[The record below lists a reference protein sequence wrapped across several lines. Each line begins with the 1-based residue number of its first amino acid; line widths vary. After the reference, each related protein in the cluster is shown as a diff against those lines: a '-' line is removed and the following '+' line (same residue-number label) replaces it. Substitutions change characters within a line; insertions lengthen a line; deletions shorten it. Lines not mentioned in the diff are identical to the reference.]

1 MITMSRGFTN
11 VMSTL
16 ILFIGAILA
25 VSLAVSAM
33 GMMLK
38 QLQNAVQQKTDVETL
53 KTLTIL
59 EFVDGGADGNYMW
72 FYVKNVGKTNLD
84 VNKFDVIVDGEM
96 IKGGCNGGTI
106 VCIDEDNDYTLV
118 PDEVLEINFPYSGSS
133 GAHTVK
139 AVTQYG
145 RSVEGEVVV
154 P

>member
-1 MITMSRGFTN
+1 MVRGFTN

-33 GMMLK
+33 GLMLK
-38 QLQNAVQQKTDVETL
+38 QMQNAMEAKTRIEAL
-53 KTLTIL
+53 KAVTVL
-59 EFVDGGADGNYMW
+59 EFITGSADGNYMW
-72 FYVKNVGKTNLD
+72 FYIKNVGKTNLD

-96 IKGGCNGGTI
+96 IEGGCNGGVV

-133 GAHTVK
+133 GAHTVR
-139 AVTQYG
+139 AVSQYG
-145 RSVEGEVVV
+145 SAAEGEVVV

>member
-38 QLQNAVQQKTDVETL
+38 QLQNAMQQKTDVETL

-84 VNKFDVIVDGEM
+84 VNKFDVFVDSVLV
-96 IKGGCNGGTI
+96 GGCNNGSV
-106 VCIDEDNDYTLV
+106 VCMDESGDYTLI

-145 RSVEGEVVV
+145 TFVEGKVVV

>member
-1 MITMSRGFTN
+1 MVRGYTN

-38 QLQNAVQQKTDVETL
+38 QMQNAMQAKTEAETL
-53 KTLTIL
+53 KTVSIV
-59 EFVDGGADGNYMW
+59 EFIDGAADGNYLW

-84 VNKFDVIVDGEM
+84 VNQFDVLLDSVLI
-96 IKGGCNGGTI
+96 GGCNAGSV
-106 VCIDEDNDYTLV
+106 VCTDESGDYVLI
-118 PDEVLEINFPYSGSS
+118 PGEILEVNFPCSASS
-133 GAHTVK
+133 GAHIVK
-139 AVTQYG
+139 VVTEYG
-145 RSVEGEVVV
+145 SSAEGEVVI

>member
-1 MITMSRGFTN
+1 MVRGYTN

-38 QLQNAVQQKTDVETL
+38 QMQNAMQAKTEAETL
-53 KTLTIL
+53 KTVSIV
-59 EFVDGGADGNYMW
+59 EFIDGAADGNYLW

-84 VNKFDVIVDGEM
+84 VNQFDVLLDSVLI
-96 IKGGCNGGTI
+96 GGCNSGSV
-106 VCIDEDNDYTLV
+106 VCTDESGDYVLI
-118 PDEVLEINFPYSGSS
+118 PDEILEVNFPYSASS

-139 AVTQYG
+139 VVTEYG
-145 RSVEGEVVV
+145 SSAEGEVVI

>member
-33 GMMLK
+33 GIMLK
-38 QLQNAVQQKTDVETL
+38 QLQNAMQQKTDVETL

-84 VNKFDVIVDGEM
+84 VNKFDVFVDSVLV
-96 IKGGCNGGTI
+96 GGCNSGSV
-106 VCIDEDNDYTLV
+106 VCTDESGDYTLI

-139 AVTQYG
+139 AVAQYG
-145 RSVEGEVVV
+145 TSVEGEVVV